1 MTNFHNL
8 ASYNF
13 SEIEEAKGEI
23 KKKVTG
29 WFHVKPIACTHQHLY
44 YSLMNHKEE
53 CNNNPILLKHKPLLC
68 FRISQCNSVIEV
80 CALVRLIIIMIM
92 DIHVHY
98 NTCNSIWTHKGF
110 RFEWHTTVCLL
121 FVEVI
126 DKIFALP
133 LFPNSLI
140 PCVSSLERIPHKTS
154 QRTSLES
161 LTLSWL
167 PWLMLKLRMK
177 ESRDRRRKKKRDKL
191 WKNQ

>member
-29 WFHVKPIACTHQHLY
+29 WFHVKLIACTHQHLY

-121 FVEVI
+121 FVELSIKSLLFLYFPTVWFRVWVLWRGSLT
-126 DKIFALP
+126 KQARGLLWNHW
-133 LFPNSLI
+133 LFPD
-140 PCVSSLERIPHKTS
+140 CHG
-154 QRTSLES
+154 
-161 LTLSWL
+161 WC
-167 PWLMLKLRMK
+167 
-177 ESRDRRRKKKRDKL
+177 
-191 WKNQ
+191 

>member
-1 MTNFHNL
+1 MQEIFARFARTSVLQILFDSENSRCKAVFLLMWNKVIAIKVGLQFLKLLTLIAFAFLQYCGCWFFFLQELKFFENTGETDSRKFVSVMTNFHNL

-92 DIHVHY
+92 DIHVQY
-98 NTCNSIWTHKGF
+98 C
-110 RFEWHTTVCLL
+110 
-121 FVEVI
+121 
-126 DKIFALP
+126 
-133 LFPNSLI
+133 
-140 PCVSSLERIPHKTS
+140 
-154 QRTSLES
+154 
-161 LTLSWL
+161 TL
-167 PWLMLKLRMK
+167 
-177 ESRDRRRKKKRDKL
+177 
-191 WKNQ
+191 